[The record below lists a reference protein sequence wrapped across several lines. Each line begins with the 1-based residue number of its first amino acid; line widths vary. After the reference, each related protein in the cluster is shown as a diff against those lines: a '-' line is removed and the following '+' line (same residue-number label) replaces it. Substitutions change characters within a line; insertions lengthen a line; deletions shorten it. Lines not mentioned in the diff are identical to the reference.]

1 MNTFTVKDIMNQK
14 PCPDYTEEVVKDL
27 WAGREELTVKE
38 ICNLDISVE
47 DRIWVAARLA
57 SKATVVSWANYCA
70 NEAQK
75 HAAAANAAPFAAANA
90 ASYAASY
97 ASYANTSH
105 AAACAANYADYAA
118 RANTAWA
125 TCDAAAAC
133 AAYANAASNAAS
145 WSKAQNE
152 ELERLLFKLVEMNKA
167 E

>member
-70 NEAQK
+70 DEAQK

-105 AAACAANYADYAA
+105 AAACAANAAHAA

>member
-1 MNTFTVKDIMNQK
+1 MNKE
-14 PCPDYTEEVVKDL
+14 PCPDYTEEVVTELWKDKKS
-27 WAGREELTVKE
+27 LTFKE
-38 ICNLDISVE
+38 VCDLDISVE
-47 DRIWVAARLA
+47 DRIWIAVRLA

>member
-105 AAACAANYADYAA
+105 AAACAANAAHAA

>member
-1 MNTFTVKDIMNQK
+1 MKKFTVKDIMDRK
-14 PCPDYTEEVVKDL
+14 PCPDYTEEVVTGL

-47 DRIWVAARLA
+47 DRIWVAARLV

-90 ASYAASY
+90 AAY
-97 ASYANTSH
+97 ASYAAH
-105 AAACAANYADYAA
+105 AA

-133 AAYANAASNAAS
+133 AAYANAASNADS

-152 ELERLLFKLVEMNKA
+152 ELERLLFKLVEMHEA